1 VRRSEAHYRGL
12 ESVSE
17 SGLSH
22 LRQPTLMNVLLG
34 RLRDVIDADS
44 AAILLLDAGERYLI
58 MYATQGAEEAA
69 ALQVRIPVGEGVVGQ
84 IVASG
89 EPLLVNDLH
98 EVAVADPF
106 LREHLRSLVGAP
118 LQVEGHVFGAIHV
131 DSTEPRHFVEADIAR
146 VQEAADRIALA
157 LDRARLYQA
166 AEQARQEAQQ
176 LARRLEAMQA
186 ITDEAL
192 LHTSMSPLINGLMA
206 RVRDALDADN
216 VAILLPMPDGRE
228 LTLFTAHGPEA
239 ALADRVRVPMG
250 RGVAG
255 TIAATR
261 APLVLDDV
269 SKVEVANPF
278 LHEQVAS
285 LVGVPILVEQRL
297 IGVIH
302 VDSFTPRH
310 FTQDDLRLLQ
320 LVADRVGL
328 AIDRARIYEKEQQ
341 ARAGAEEYARKQ
353 DEFLGIASHELRT
366 PLTSM
371 TANLQMARRL
381 LKRQRSQVERGGT
394 EKPAS
399 TSGAA
404 EAGSD
409 LSALVDRLDM
419 LIERTE
425 RSTGRL
431 VRLVNDLLDVSRIQ
445 AGKLEFQLQVIDL
458 LKVVREVVE
467 EQRSM
472 HPERD
477 IRLRLP
483 EHQEGRELQERHG
496 RHAGHAGHGRR
507 ESAQGREDMA
517 APVLADPDRLDQV
530 LINFLTNALKY
541 SAGDQPVEVQLTRD
555 AGEGADARPSARVAV
570 QDWGPGIPPEELEHL
585 WERFHRVKG
594 IEVQSGSGVGLGI
607 GLYIARGIVERHDG
621 TLGVSSTVG
630 EGSTFWFALPL
641 VEPAAA
647 E

>member
-1 VRRSEAHYRGL
+1 
-12 ESVSE
+12 
-17 SGLSH
+17 
-22 LRQPTLMNVLLG
+22 
-34 RLRDVIDADS
+34 
-44 AAILLLDAGERYLI
+44 
-58 MYATQGAEEAA
+58 
-69 ALQVRIPVGEGVVGQ
+69 
-84 IVASG
+84 
-89 EPLLVNDLH
+89 
-98 EVAVADPF
+98 
-106 LREHLRSLVGAP
+106 
-118 LQVEGHVFGAIHV
+118 
-131 DSTEPRHFVEADIAR
+131 
-146 VQEAADRIALA
+146 
-157 LDRARLYQA
+157 
-166 AEQARQEAQQ
+166 
-176 LARRLEAMQA
+176 
-186 ITDEAL
+186 
-192 LHTSMSPLINGLMA
+192 
-206 RVRDALDADN
+206 
-216 VAILLPMPDGRE
+216 
-228 LTLFTAHGPEA
+228 
-239 ALADRVRVPMG
+239 
-250 RGVAG
+250 
-255 TIAATR
+255 
-261 APLVLDDV
+261 
-269 SKVEVANPF
+269 
-278 LHEQVAS
+278 
-285 LVGVPILVEQRL
+285 
-297 IGVIH
+297 
-302 VDSFTPRH
+302 
-310 FTQDDLRLLQ
+310 
-320 LVADRVGL
+320 VADRVGL

-341 ARAGAEEYARKQ
+341 ARAEAEEYARKQ

-371 TANLQMARRL
+371 SANLQMARRL

-399 TSGAA
+399 TGGAA
-404 EAGSD
+404 EAGGD

-483 EHQEGRELQERHG
+483 EHQEGRELQERL
-496 RHAGHAGHGRR
+496 AGHAGHERQ

-541 SAGDQPVEVQLTRD
+541 SAGDQPVEVQVTRD
-555 AGEGADARPSARVAV
+555 AGEGADARPSVRVAV

-607 GLYIARGIVERHDG
+607 GLYIARGIVERHGG

-641 VEPAAA
+641 VAPGET

>member
-1 VRRSEAHYRGL
+1 
-12 ESVSE
+12 
-17 SGLSH
+17 
-22 LRQPTLMNVLLG
+22 MNVLLG
-34 RLRDVIDADS
+34 RLRDVMDADS
-44 AAILLLDAGERYLI
+44 AAIVLLDADERYLL

-69 ALQVRIPVGEGVVGQ
+69 ASQVRIPVGEGVAGR

-89 EPLLVNDLH
+89 EPLLVGDLR

-106 LREHLRSLVGAP
+106 LREHLHSLVGAP

-131 DSTEPRHFVEADIAR
+131 DSTEPQHFVEADIAR
-146 VQEAADRIALA
+146 VQEVADRIALA
-157 LDRARLYQA
+157 LDRAHLYQS

-176 LARRLEAMQA
+176 LARRLEAIQA

-192 LHTSMSPLINGLMA
+192 LHTSMSPLINGLMT

-216 VAILLPMPDGRE
+216 VAILLPTLDGRE

-255 TIAATR
+255 TIAATH

-302 VDSFTPRH
+302 VDSFTPRR

-320 LVADRVGL
+320 LVADRIGL
-328 AIDRARIYEKEQQ
+328 AIDRARIYEKEQR
-341 ARAGAEEYARKQ
+341 ARAEAEEYARKQ

-399 TSGAA
+399 IGGA
-404 EAGSD
+404 EAGGD

-483 EHQEGRELQERHG
+483 EHREGRELQERHG
-496 RHAGHAGHGRR
+496 RHAGHAGHAGHGRQ
-507 ESAQGREDMA
+507 ESAQGREGMA

-541 SAGDQPVEVQLTRD
+541 SAGDQPVEVQVTRD
-555 AGEGADARPSARVAV
+555 AGEGAGARPSVRIAV

-607 GLYIARGIVERHDG
+607 GLYIARGIVERHGG

-641 VEPAAA
+641 VEPG
-647 E
+647 ETE